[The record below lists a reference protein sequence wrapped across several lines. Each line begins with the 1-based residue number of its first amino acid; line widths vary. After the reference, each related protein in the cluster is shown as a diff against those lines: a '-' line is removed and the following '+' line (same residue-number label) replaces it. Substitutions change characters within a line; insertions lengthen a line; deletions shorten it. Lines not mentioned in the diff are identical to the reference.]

1 MMFNYT
7 ANFYVGEDEIEEMLS
22 YCKQGYSYEQ
32 SIRMVADSW
41 EDDRYYNLDSVLSQL
56 VLELADRLEAER
68 G

>member
-1 MMFNYT
+1 MMFNYI
-7 ANFYVGEDEIEEMLS
+7 ANFYVSEHEIEEMLS

-32 SIRMVADSW
+32 SIRMVANNW
-41 EDDRYYNLDSVLSQL
+41 EDNCYDNLDSILSQL

>member
-7 ANFYVGEDEIEEMLS
+7 ANFYVSEYEIEEMLS
-22 YCKQGYSYEQ
+22 YCKQGYFYEQ
-32 SIRMVADSW
+32 SIRMVANNW
-41 EDDRYYNLDSVLSQL
+41 EDDCYDNLDSILSQL

>member
-7 ANFYVGEDEIEEMLS
+7 ANFYVSEYEIEEMLS

-32 SIRMVADSW
+32 SIRMVANSW
-41 EDDRYYNLDSVLSQL
+41 EDDCYDNLDSILSQL

-68 G
+68 S

>member
-7 ANFYVGEDEIEEMLS
+7 ANFYVSEYEVEKMLS

-32 SIRMVADSW
+32 SIRMVANNW
-41 EDDRYYNLDSVLSQL
+41 EDDCYDKLDSILSQL

-68 G
+68 S